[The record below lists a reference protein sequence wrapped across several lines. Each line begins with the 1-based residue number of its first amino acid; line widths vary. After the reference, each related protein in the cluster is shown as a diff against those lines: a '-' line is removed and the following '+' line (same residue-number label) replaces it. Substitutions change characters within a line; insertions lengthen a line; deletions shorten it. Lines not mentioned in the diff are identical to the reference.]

1 MIPDIPPFNNYS
13 GNNSAVQFDYDLT
26 IENENQLI
34 VMHTDKYGRQT
45 QLVLNVDYS
54 IHGIGNENGG
64 YIIFPLEG
72 SLYSTLGKDEVISLF
87 LSLPIEQATPFGTS
101 DKLDMNILEKTFD
114 YIVKL
119 IKILNRGVERSV
131 KIQEGSD
138 ISPDELVSSLQ
149 QAQISA
155 ANSAVK
161 AENAA
166 NTAIQCA
173 NTAEEKADE
182 IEELAINTAFD
193 IQNKTYQA
201 QEKIEE
207 KKLGAIGEIN
217 TKTLNAASQINNE
230 LNSALN
236 TIEQDS
242 ISAQSIISQTL
253 ESAKDAITTDKA
265 QAIEDIENLAE
276 NINVNVSEAA
286 ASADLAKK
294 YAQNDF
300 NAPVENNTYSAR
312 HWAQVAQNTASAVGN
327 PLDCSLSNINED
339 GIEFIKELSG
349 GGEAGAGFFGLAPLC
364 INLGAADGILY
375 DYGFN
380 ISEENPAVVTFANG
394 YTKTFKTLAS
404 VPDEPVDTNTTIY
417 FGIDEN
423 GNIEA
428 FKSIKYADNQ
438 PANIS
443 SSRLPCLWINTAS
456 SIRQTKAK
464 YEEQSEWGNKNIVPF
479 ADYKKSGSI
488 ATINNYEYNSNGF
501 NDDFSKSITGK
512 SQNCELELIYT
523 NAIELNLSNKFYDL
537 GKTSYN
543 QTYFLKKDVN
553 FPKSGMGIFYLSI
566 YTEQEV
572 IVDIKA
578 PDYSKVKLSGG
589 KIGSLGSGRYLA
601 TLYYNFSNDDTFM
614 MVNYFSE
621 PEADLPP
628 EVE

>member
-1 MIPDIPPFNNYS
+1 MIPDIPPFNNYN
-13 GNNSAVQFDYDLT
+13 GNNSATRFDYDLM

-34 VMHTDKYGRQT
+34 VMHTDKNGKQT
-45 QLVLNVDYS
+45 ELKLNVDYS
-54 IHGIGNENGG
+54 IHDIGNENGG

-72 SLYSTLGKDEVISLF
+72 SLYGTLDEDEVISLF
-87 LSLPIEQATPFGTS
+87 ISLPIEQATPFGTS

-138 ISPDELVSSLQ
+138 ISPNELVSSLQ

-155 ANSAVK
+155 LNSADR

-166 NTAIQCA
+166 DTATKCA

-193 IQNKTYQA
+193 IQNKTYQSKEA
-201 QEKIEE
+201 IEE
-207 KKLGAIGEIN
+207 KKLGAIGEID
-217 TKTLNAASQINNE
+217 TKALNAVSQINNE

-236 TIEQDS
+236 TIEQDTV
-242 ISAQSIISQTL
+242 SAQDIIAQTL
-253 ESAKDAITTDKA
+253 EGAKDVITTNKT
-265 QAIEDIENLAE
+265 QAIEDIENLADD
-276 NINVNVSEAA
+276 INVNVLEAA
-286 ASADLAKK
+286 TSASLAKK

-300 NAPVENNTYSAR
+300 NVPVENNTYSAK

-349 GGEAGAGFFGLAPLC
+349 GGEAGSGFFGLAPLC
-364 INLGAADGILY
+364 VNSGAAEGILY

-394 YTKTFKTLAS
+394 YTKTFKTLAN
-404 VPDEPVDTNTTIY
+404 VPDEPINTNTTIY
-417 FGIDEN
+417 FGIDES
-423 GNIEA
+423 GNIET

-443 SSRLPCLWINTAS
+443 SSQLPCLWINTANP
-456 SIRQTKAK
+456 IRQTKAK
-464 YEEQSEWGNKNIVPF
+464 YEEQTEWENKNIVPF

-523 NAIELNLSNKFYDL
+523 NTIELNLSNKFYDL
-537 GKTSYN
+537 GKTSYD

-572 IVDIKA
+572 IIDIKA

-628 EVE
+628 KVE

>member
-34 VMHTDKYGRQT
+34 VMHSDKYGRQT

-72 SLYSTLGKDEVISLF
+72 SLYSTLDEDEVISLF

-364 INLGAADGILY
+364 VNLGATDGILC

-394 YTKTFKTLAS
+394 YTKTLKTLAS

-423 GNIEA
+423 GNIKA
-428 FKSIKYADNQ
+428 FKSIKYADNE

-443 SSRLPCLWINTAS
+443 SSQLPCLWINTAS
-456 SIRQTKAK
+456 PIRQTKAK
-464 YEEQSEWGNKNIVPF
+464 YEEQTEWENKNIVPF
-479 ADYKKSGSI
+479 ADYKKSNQ
-488 ATINNYEYNSNGF
+488 AAEINNYEYNSNGF

-523 NAIELNLSNKFYDL
+523 NTIELNLSNKFYDL
-537 GKTSYN
+537 GKTSYD

-572 IVDIKA
+572 IIDIKA
-578 PDYSKVKLSGG
+578 LDYSKVKLSGG